1 MKLILRFIVKFYEFH
16 MVHFKVSTIVLVG
29 DMVAVQIEVGYWRFL
44 IYGSEASNVAGRNA
58 RPFFFLLQEYQVGFL
73 KWLEK
78 PSATV

>member
-1 MKLILRFIVKFYEFH
+1 

-29 DMVAVQIEVGYWRFL
+29 DMVSVQIEVGYWRFL
-44 IYGSEASNVAGRNA
+44 IYGSEASNVAGRSA

-78 PSATV
+78 LSATVLFF